1 MRYPLPLELHI
12 LRGLYTLKG
21 HNEEK
26 NVTGIYQLLDLKLLL
41 FISLL
46 CMELSKGN
54 FPHVTGM
61 TWGPHSYH
69 LSC

>member
-1 MRYPLPLELHI
+1 MRYPPPLELHI
-12 LRGLYTLKG
+12 LRGLYTLNG

-26 NVTGIYQLLDLKLLL
+26 NVIGIYQLLDLKLLL

-54 FPHVTGM
+54 ISHVTSM
-61 TWGPHSYH
+61 TLGPHSYH